1 MLIFDY
7 LVTGSLLMIIFTIF
21 YLPIYFV
28 LRKKQIPFLRQ
39 LSWVLLGGVI
49 FVILVAT
56 ILLDVIAGGITFNPP
71 VHHLNLIPFN
81 WLFERWE
88 MGVLKM
94 IAQVIGN
101 ILMFIPLGLLLPV
114 VFKSLSSF
122 KKIFQVTFYFSLFI
136 EFIQY
141 FIGRSS
147 DIDDL
152 ILNTLGGMLGYAV
165 YCIVYK
171 LFSLKVK
178 EE

>member
-88 MGVLKM
+88 MGVLK
-94 IAQVIGN
+94 IDCPSYRKYFNVYPLRIVITGC
-101 ILMFIPLGLLLPV
+101 L
-114 VFKSLSSF
+114 
-122 KKIFQVTFYFSLFI
+122 
-136 EFIQY
+136 
-141 FIGRSS
+141 
-147 DIDDL
+147 
-152 ILNTLGGMLGYAV
+152 
-165 YCIVYK
+165 
-171 LFSLKVK
+171 
-178 EE
+178 

>member
-1 MLIFDY
+1 
-7 LVTGSLLMIIFTIF
+7 
-21 YLPIYFV
+21 
-28 LRKKQIPFLRQ
+28 
-39 LSWVLLGGVI
+39 
-49 FVILVAT
+49 
-56 ILLDVIAGGITFNPP
+56 
-71 VHHLNLIPFN
+71 
-81 WLFERWE
+81 
-88 MGVLKM
+88 
-94 IAQVIGN
+94 
-101 ILMFIPLGLLLPV
+101 MFIPLGLLLPV

-141 FIGRSS
+141 FIGRLS

-171 LFSLKVK
+171 LFSLTVK